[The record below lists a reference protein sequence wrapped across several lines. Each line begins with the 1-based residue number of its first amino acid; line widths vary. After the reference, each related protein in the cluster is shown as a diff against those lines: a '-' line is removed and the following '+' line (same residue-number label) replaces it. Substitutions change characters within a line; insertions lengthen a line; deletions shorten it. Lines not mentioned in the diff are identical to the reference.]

1 MKESHDSADGWSK
14 EYFEGVI
21 MAMDNLIS
29 LKYDIECSRRSSD
42 DPQDLI
48 DEIMEYVAELEDEI
62 DNL

>member
-21 MAMDNLIS
+21 MVMDNLMS
-29 LKYDIECSRRSSD
+29 LKYEIESCQRSSD

-48 DEIMEYVAELEDEI
+48 DEIMGCVAELEEEI